1 MDGPAPLVYRGVSKS
16 YKTHFW
22 QRPFTS
28 LDGLT
33 LEVRPGEILGLLG
46 PNGAGKTTTI
56 KLALGLIFPDAGSV
70 TLHGLPAA
78 DPASRRG
85 TGYLPE
91 SPYFPDDLTG
101 LELVEFAGR
110 LHGVP
115 EPELRPRARALLE
128 QVGLT
133 GAADRKLRKY
143 SKGMVQRAGMA
154 RALVARPRFVILD
167 EPMSGLDPVG
177 RREFRD
183 LILSL
188 REQGTT
194 VLFSSHV
201 LTDAEM
207 LCDRVAI
214 LKEGRLRAL
223 ESIGELFASRR
234 VRGWEVE
241 ARGGGIV
248 AGAELVSER
257 GDQRLWRFP
266 ATREAEEIFA
276 AVRAAGAHPVML
288 TPQRET
294 LEDLFLRTLAD
305 EPAPDRAAGV
315 A

>member
-22 QRPFTS
+22 QRPFKS
-28 LDGLT
+28 LDGFA
-33 LEVRPGEILGLLG
+33 LEVRAGEILGLLG
-46 PNGAGKTTTI
+46 PNGAGKTTAI
-56 KLALGLIFPDAGSV
+56 KLALGLIFPDAGEV
-70 TLHGLPAA
+70 TLRGLSAA
-78 DPASRRG
+78 DPAARRG

-110 LHGVP
+110 LHGLP
-115 EPELRPRARALLE
+115 AAELRARAGGLLE
-128 QVGLT
+128 QVGLAA
-133 GAADRKLRKY
+133 AADRKLRKY

-183 LILSL
+183 LILAL

-214 LKEGRLRAL
+214 LKDGKLRAL
-223 ESIGELFASRR
+223 ETVSELFASRR
-234 VRGWEVE
+234 VRGWEAE
-241 ARGGGIV
+241 TRGGGAV

-257 GDQRLWRFP
+257 GDERLWRFP

-305 EPAPDRAAGV
+305 EPVPGRAAG
-315 A
+315 AP